1 MHEGQVVGRRTLSAW
16 GMVVGLGLVSL
27 LIDMVSDGAISV
39 GGAFLGQLGASAALV
54 GLVTGGASAIA
65 LALRLA
71 TGPWADRTG
80 AYWSFTI
87 AGYALSAVSVPLLAL
102 SPVLG
107 GGSLAVACVLI
118 LVERTGKAVRAPAKT
133 VLLAEPAA
141 AVGKGKGFGVHKLL
155 DQIGAFSGPL
165 VVAAIAAATGR
176 LWPAFLALVVP
187 GVAAMVLL
195 FWLRSRVPDVRVYRA
210 EAPPAVA
217 AVGLEPRAG
226 RRPAVGVAA
235 LPREAR
241 AAFWMFACFAALTT
255 FGLLSGGIITF
266 HVSKAGLAPLAAVPL
281 VYALGMVAAAV
292 AAPLTGWLYD
302 RRGASVL
309 YVVPV
314 MTAFVPVLVLGRT
327 LAAVLVG
334 VVLWGAATGVQDSTV
349 KALVAD
355 LVPAE
360 QRGSAYGS
368 FSVFQ
373 GAATFVGA
381 AAAGALYGHVPVLW
395 AMVAVLQVA
404 ALLLLVAVLR
414 RRRQAAAFVTAA
426 PGE

>member
-1 MHEGQVVGRRTLSAW
+1 
-16 GMVVGLGLVSL
+16 MVVGLGLVSL
-27 LIDMVSDGAISV
+27 LIDMVSDGAISI
-39 GGAFLGQLGASAALV
+39 GGAFLGELGASAALV

-80 AYWSFTI
+80 AYWAFTI
-87 AGYALSAVSVPLLAL
+87 AGYGLSAVSVPLLAL

-107 GGSLAVACVLI
+107 GSALAVASVLF

-155 DQIGAFSGPL
+155 DQIGAFGGPL
-165 VVAAIAAATGR
+165 LVAAIAAATGR
-176 LWPAFLALVVP
+176 LWPAFLALLIP
-187 GVAAMVLL
+187 GAAAMGLL
-195 FWLRSRVPDVRVYRA
+195 LWLRARVPDVRVYRA
-210 EAPPAVA
+210 KAPAVTTPA
-217 AVGLEPRAG
+217 RPGHG
-226 RRPAVGVAA
+226 PAVGMAA
-235 LPREAR
+235 LPAATR

-255 FGLLSGGIITF
+255 FGLLSAGIITF
-266 HVSKAGLAPLAAVPL
+266 HVSKAGLVPLASVPL
-281 VYALGMVAAAV
+281 VYALGMAAAAV
-292 AAPLTGWLYD
+292 AAPVTGWVYD
-302 RRGASVL
+302 RRGAAVL

-334 VVLWGAATGVQDSTV
+334 VVIWGAATGVQDSTV

-395 AMVAVLQVA
+395 ALVGALQVA
-404 ALLLLVAVLR
+404 AFVLLVAVLR
-414 RRRQAAAFVTAA
+414 RRRHDAAGATVVA
-426 PGE
+426 GE